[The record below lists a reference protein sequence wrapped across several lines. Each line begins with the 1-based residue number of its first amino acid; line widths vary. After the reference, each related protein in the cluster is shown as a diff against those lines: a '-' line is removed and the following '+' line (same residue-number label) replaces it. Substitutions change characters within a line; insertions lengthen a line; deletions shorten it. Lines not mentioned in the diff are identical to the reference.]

1 MKKLHSCFQLLN
13 AFPLGMASA
22 IILCII
28 CITTLMPPSGVPSVS
43 IPNIDKVVHAL
54 FFGALSTVF
63 IFDASRYLKRTGMN
77 TYLACALAS
86 TIIGALIEIA
96 QDAMGLGRSG
106 DWYDLMADAAG
117 AFAIPLLFKRII
129 ARLATDYS
137 LKLSEVK
144 KSSRIPAAVR
154 KLYFDSFPPD
164 EQRPW
169 HSIEQLIDT
178 DKRFHFEIIRIGDND
193 CGLVTW
199 WKLDGFSYIEHFAV
213 SPAMRSNGIGS
224 LALSRFIARN
234 EKQSVVLEVEPEST
248 GEMARRRIG
257 FYRRH
262 GFSPHPGFHYV
273 QPPYTPES
281 SPVELM
287 LMTSGIAPELNHVM
301 TALHRDVYA
310 WKD

>member
-1 MKKLHSCFQLLN
+1 MKKLQSCFQLLN

-63 IFDASRYLKRTGMN
+63 IFDASLYLKRTDMN
-77 TYLACALAS
+77 IYIACALAS

-129 ARLATDYS
+129 ARLTIDYS

-169 HSIEQLIDT
+169 H
-178 DKRFHFEIIRIGDND
+178 
-193 CGLVTW
+193 
-199 WKLDGFSYIEHFAV
+199 
-213 SPAMRSNGIGS
+213 
-224 LALSRFIARN
+224 
-234 EKQSVVLEVEPEST
+234 
-248 GEMARRRIG
+248 
-257 FYRRH
+257 
-262 GFSPHPGFHYV
+262 
-273 QPPYTPES
+273 
-281 SPVELM
+281 
-287 LMTSGIAPELNHVM
+287 
-301 TALHRDVYA
+301 
-310 WKD
+310 